1 MADDFRS
8 HLSVLYSDEP
18 TKMCYADIALEPWFT
33 VSIQAR
39 RPYDDSP
46 MVEGDPFE
54 CDTFHISL
62 MTRGGVIT
70 YGEWGAWE
78 ELCNKPWASKFR
90 EDYPFLLVAEDLT
103 VEETQRIYDDLAR
116 YAATRPAPRVS
127 APR

>member
-8 HLSVLYSDEP
+8 LLKTIYPEEP
-18 TKMCYADIALEPWFT
+18 TQTCYDDLAVGSWFT

-46 MVEGDPFE
+46 MTLEDPGNY
-54 CDTFHISL
+54 DTFHMSL

-70 YGEWGAWE
+70 YGEWDAWT
-78 ELCNKPWASKFR
+78 ELSNKPWAGKFR

-103 VEETQRIYDDLAR
+103 VEETQRIYDDLVR
-116 YAATRPAPRVS
+116 FAASRKAPNEYK
-127 APR
+127 